1 MITDAE
7 VRRLAGSDGVE
18 PRIVELDYAL
28 GWALRGIASHQYLAR
43 RLVFKGGTCIRKCY
57 FPAYR
62 FSEDLDFTATQRFE
76 EEELM
81 IALAEAFAET
91 RIVSGIDFRVQEPR
105 LRVIDDEYGR
115 ESIRFTVYWRGPH
128 TLRGSPRGL
137 RLDVTWNEIL
147 AFDPQQR
154 ALFHPFSDVSEFEDV
169 RVPCYA
175 LEEVMCEKIRAV
187 LGQRIYAVSRD
198 LYDIFSLLDS
208 VDEAGVIAALPT
220 KIDARP
226 VPNDGLARL
235 LGRQHEFRA
244 HWQRDLVALL
254 APGAEREFDEVWE
267 TVSDYVGRVVEQAA
281 YGHAGSRS
289 RPCPQSLR
297 RFGEGPTGGLRG

>member
-7 VRRLAGSDGVE
+7 VRRLAGSERVE

-62 FSEDLDFTATQRFE
+62 FSEDLDFTATQRFNVE
-76 EEELM
+76 KLAT
-81 IALAEAFAET
+81 ALTEAFAET
-91 RIVSGIDFRVQEPR
+91 RIDSGIDFRVQEPR

-137 RLDVTWNEIL
+137 RLDVTWNEVL
-147 AFDPQQR
+147 AFSPRQR
-154 ALFHPFSDVSEFEDV
+154 VLFHPFSDAAAVEDV

-220 KIDARP
+220 KTDARA
-226 VPNDGLARL
+226 VPDNGLARL

-244 HWQRDLVALL
+244 HWQRDLVGLL
-254 APGAEREFDEVWE
+254 PPGAERDFDQVWE
-267 TVSDYVGRVVEQAA
+267 TVSEYVGRVVDRAA
-281 YGHAGSRS
+281 CGRS
-289 RPCPQSLR
+289 
-297 RFGEGPTGGLRG
+297 G

>member
-7 VRRLAGSDGVE
+7 VRRLARSERVE
-18 PRIVELDYAL
+18 PRIVELDYVL
-28 GWALRGIASHQYLAR
+28 GWALRGIASHQDLAR

-62 FSEDLDFTATQRFE
+62 FSEDLDFTATQRFNVKK
-76 EEELM
+76 LAT
-81 IALAEAFAET
+81 ALTEAFAET
-91 RIVSGIDFRVQEPR
+91 QSLSGIDFRVQEPR

-137 RLDVTWNEIL
+137 RLDVTWNEVL
-147 AFDPQQR
+147 AFDPRQR
-154 ALFHPFSDVSEFEDV
+154 VLFHPFSDAAEVEDV

-220 KIDARP
+220 KTDARE
-226 VPNDGLARL
+226 VPDNSLARL

-254 APGAEREFDEVWE
+254 PPGAERGFDEVWE
-267 TVSDYVGRVVEQAA
+267 TVSDYVGRVVDRAA
-281 YGHAGSRS
+281 YGR
-289 RPCPQSLR
+289 
-297 RFGEGPTGGLRG
+297 